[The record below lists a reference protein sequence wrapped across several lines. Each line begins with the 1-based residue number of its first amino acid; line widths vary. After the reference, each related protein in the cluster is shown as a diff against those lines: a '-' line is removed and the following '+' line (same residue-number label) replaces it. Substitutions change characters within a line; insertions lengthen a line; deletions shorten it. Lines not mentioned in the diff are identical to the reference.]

1 MKARVQGDDIM
12 EWMVCIK
19 GDDFDLQELSKS
31 LTSPELCLIS
41 EDNEYYLK
49 STNFNQLKST
59 DEVRHKAE
67 EILSLINGASKLVLG
82 TRKPLT
88 MGVALKIK
96 DDGGREGFV
105 FVSETLTLRETFGVV
120 KILQDGTIQEVHQ
133 ADPIPDWIKVA
144 QGDEN
149 VAKVL
154 RLLGNVGYDWVNLY
168 RIYEVMEEDV
178 GGISKITQEG
188 WATETAIRRF
198 KHTGNSVGAIGD
210 EARHG
215 IETTQPPKNPMTFS
229 EAKSLIET
237 IVHNWL
243 RSKVS

>member
-1 MKARVQGDDIM
+1 M
-12 EWMVCIK
+12 EWMVFLA
-19 GDDFDLQELSKS
+19 GDSFDLQELSKS
-31 LTSPELCLIS
+31 LNSPELCVIKE
-41 EDNEYYLK
+41 EDQYYLK
-49 STNFNQLKST
+49 STSFNHLMNAG
-59 DEVRHKAE
+59 EVGEKAQ
-67 EILSLINGASKLVLG
+67 EILTLINGASKLVLG

-88 MGVALKIK
+88 MGVVLKIK
-96 DDGGREGFV
+96 DDGSREGFA
-105 FVSETLTLRETFGVV
+105 FVSETITLRETFGVA
-120 KILQDGTIQEVHQ
+120 KILQDGTVQEVHQ
-133 ADPIPDWIKVA
+133 ADPITDWIKVA

-154 RLLGNVGYDWVNLY
+154 RLLGNFDYDWVNLY
-168 RIYEVMEEDV
+168 RIYEVVEDDV
-178 GGISKITQEG
+178 EGIPKITQEG

-237 IVHNWL
+237 ILHNWL

>member
-1 MKARVQGDDIM
+1 M

-31 LTSPELCLIS
+31 LTSLELCLVK
-41 EDNEYYLK
+41 EENEYYLK
-49 STNFNQLKST
+49 STSFNHLMNAG
-59 DEVRHKAE
+59 EVGEKAQ
-67 EILSLINGASKLVLG
+67 EILTLINGASRLALG
-82 TRKPLT
+82 TRRPLT
-88 MGVALKIK
+88 TGVVMKIK
-96 DDGGREGFV
+96 DDGSKEGFCHV
-105 FVSETLTLRETFGVV
+105 PEQSTLREAIGITT
-120 KILQDGTIQEVHQ
+120 ISSDGTIQEIHQ
-133 ADPIPDWIKVA
+133 ADPIPDWVKLA
-144 QGDEN
+144 QNNQN
-149 VAKVL
+149 VARAL
-154 RLLGNVGYDWVNLY
+154 RLLGNIGYDWVNLY
-168 RIYEVMEEDV
+168 RIYEVVEDDV
-178 GGISKITQEG
+178 GGISKITQGG

-237 IVHNWL
+237 ILHNWL